1 MHIVLDTF
9 TALEF
14 WLSDL
19 ASSEPCYAKSLPYLT
34 SFENTSCGEVSQLV
48 GHHDGASGTIELLV
62 ERKELRRKTDIVTCN
77 AWGSRPLPPLSVCEI
92 GTGIYAVSPEL
103 CVVRLAERVSRE
115 ELMRIMADLM
125 GVYCLSSTNRINLTQ
140 REPLM
145 TRASLARYLENAQ
158 GIRGAK
164 SVQRLM
170 PWIPERSASPRE
182 TSMDLMLAAPSIIGG
197 MGIPGF
203 EANKRFDP
211 KGDAALLTQKE
222 FLVADVAYDM
232 PDGPLLEYN
241 SIKHH
246 DTPEQLEYDFEKITA
261 LGKMGYTVIPIS
273 TRQFSDFDTF
283 LAVASN
289 VKERLGV
296 HDSGKEA
303 TNKRRRELHTE
314 LLHIEARD
322 RASRSL
328 METARWQF
336 LEPRLG
342 VD

>member
-34 SFENTSCGEVSQLV
+34 SFENTSCGEVSQKLE
-48 GHHDGASGTIELLV
+48 HHEGTAGAIELLV
-62 ERKELRRKTDIVTCN
+62 KDADQRRRTDLVLCN
-77 AWGSRPLPPLSVCEI
+77 TWGPRPLPDLSLCEI
-92 GTGIYAVSPEL
+92 GTGIYAISPEL
-103 CVVRLAERVSRE
+103 CIVRLVGRVSRE
-115 ELMRIMADLM
+115 ELMRITADLM
-125 GVYCLSSTNRINLTQ
+125 GIYCLSSTNKIDLFQ
-140 REPLM
+140 REPLV
-145 TRASLARYLENAQ
+145 TKASLESYLKSAQ
-158 GIRGAK
+158 GIRGVK
-164 SVQRLM
+164 SVQRLL

-211 KGDAALLTQKE
+211 KGDAALLTQKK

-261 LGKMGYTVIPIS
+261 LEKMGYTVIPIS

-303 TNKRRRELHTE
+303 TTARRRNLHTE
-314 LLHIEARD
+314 LLRIENRN
-322 RASRSL
+322 RQSRSL
-328 METARWQF
+328 MDTARWNF
-336 LEPRLG
+336 LKPRLG